1 MEYIK
6 NRFYEKAT
14 KDLAEF
20 QRIRKDY
27 GDVVLGQVTI
37 DQVLSGMK
45 GIPALLTETSKLD
58 ANEGI
63 RFRGYS
69 LPELQQKL
77 PKMDPDGEPLPEGLF
92 YLMMVGEIPEKED
105 VINISKDWATR
116 AHVPQHVFDVID
128 ALPKNSRPMTQFST
142 AILSLA
148 YDSVFQKAYRAGI
161 NKKFY
166 WDFMY
171 EDVMT
176 LIARLPRIAAYIYRR
191 IYHNGNHIEPNP
203 TLDWAGNLA
212 HMMGHDSVEVKRLLR
227 LYMVIHADHEGG
239 NVSAHA
245 THLVGSALSNAAY
258 SFAAGMVGLAGPL
271 HGFANQEVMSW
282 IEEMIEQ
289 IGTDEPSDPQIA
301 NYIEQT
307 LLQGRVVPG
316 YGHAVLRITD
326 PRFTVQQKFAEKYIK
341 NDKLINTVNAIYRVA
356 PPILEATGKIKNP
369 WPNVDAISGAL
380 LNHYGITESSFYTV
394 LFGVSRSLGVLSS
407 LVFDRFYGLP
417 IERPSSF
424 PLSWFAEK
432 AQAANAVKS
441 TIASQD

>member
-6 NRFYEKAT
+6 NRFYEKAM
-14 KDLAEF
+14 KDMVYL
-20 QRIRKDY
+20 QKLRKDH
-27 GDVVLGQVTI
+27 GDVVLGQVNI

-69 LPELQQKL
+69 LPELQEKL
-77 PKMDPDGEPLPEGLF
+77 PKLDAAGEPLPEGLF
-92 YLMMVGEIPEKED
+92 YLMMIGEIPEKED

-142 AILSLA
+142 AILSMA
-148 YDSVFQKAYRAGI
+148 YDSVFQKAYRAGV

-212 HMMGHDSVEVKRLLR
+212 HMMGYDSVEVKRLLR

-245 THLVGSALSNAAY
+245 THLVGSALSNAYY

-271 HGFANQEVMSW
+271 HGFANQEVMDW
-282 IEEMIEQ
+282 MAEMNQ
-289 IGTDEPSDPQIA
+289 QLGTDEPSDSQIA

-307 LLQGRVVPG
+307 LIQGRVVPG

-326 PRFTVQQKFAEKYIK
+326 PRFTVQQQFAEKYIV

-369 WPNVDAISGAL
+369 YPNVDAFSGAL

-394 LFGVSRSLGVLSS
+394 LFGVSRSMGVLAS
-407 LVFDRFYGLP
+407 LVFDRVYGLP
-417 IERPSSF
+417 IERPNSQT
-424 PLSWFAEK
+424 LSWFMDK
-432 AQAANAVKS
+432 AGIKR
-441 TIASQD
+441 DE

>member
-6 NRFYEKAT
+6 NRFYEKAM
-14 KDLAEF
+14 KNMADL
-20 QRIRKDY
+20 QRLRKEY

-69 LPELQQKL
+69 IQELQQKL
-77 PKMDPDGEPLPEGLF
+77 PKLHEDGEPLPEGLF
-92 YLMMVGEIPEKED
+92 YLMMIGEIPEKDD

-142 AILSLA
+142 AILSMA
-148 YDSVFQKAYRAGI
+148 YDSVFQKAYRAGV

-191 IYHNGNHIEPNP
+191 IYHNGDHIEPNP

-212 HMMGHDSVEVKRLLR
+212 HMMGFDNLEVKRLLR

-245 THLVGSALSNAAY
+245 THLVGSALSNAYYAY
-258 SFAAGMVGLAGPL
+258 SAGMVGLAGPL
-271 HGFANQEVMSW
+271 HGFANQEVMDW
-282 IEEMIEQ
+282 IHEMLEQ
-289 IGTDEPSDPQIA
+289 LGTDEPTDAQIA
-301 NYIEQT
+301 KYIEQT
-307 LLQGRVVPG
+307 LVQGRVVPG

-326 PRFTVQQKFAEKYIK
+326 PRFTVQQQFAEKYIK

-369 WPNVDAISGAL
+369 WPNVDAFSGSL

-394 LFGVSRSLGVLSS
+394 LFGVSRSLGVMAS
-407 LVFDRFYGLP
+407 LVFDRLYGLP
-417 IERPSSF
+417 IERPNSQT
-424 PLSWFAEK
+424 LEWFMSK
-432 AQAANAVKS
+432 AGIKREE
-441 TIASQD
+441 

>member
-6 NRFYEKAT
+6 NRFYESAMKNVVELQ
-14 KDLAEF
+14 KLRRE
-20 QRIRKDY
+20 Y

-69 LPELQQKL
+69 LPELQEKL
-77 PKMDPDGEPLPEGLF
+77 PKLDDEGEPLPEGLF
-92 YLMMVGEIPEKED
+92 YLMMIGEIPDKED
-105 VINISKDWATR
+105 VLNISKDWATR
-116 AHVPQHVFDVID
+116 SHVPQYVFDVIE
-128 ALPKNSRPMTQFST
+128 AVPKNSRPMTQFSA
-142 AILSLA
+142 AILAMA
-148 YDSVFQKAYRAGI
+148 YDSVLQKAYRSGV

-191 IYHNGNHIEPNP
+191 IYHNGHHIEPNP

-212 HMMGHDSVEVKRLLR
+212 HMMGYDSVEVKRLMR

-245 THLVGSALSNAAY
+245 THLVGSALSNAYY
-258 SFAAGMVGLAGPL
+258 SYSAGMVGLAGPL
-271 HGFANQEVMSW
+271 HGFANEEVLNW
-282 IEEMIEQ
+282 IQDMLEQ
-289 IGTDEPSDPQIA
+289 LETDEPTDSQIA
-301 NYIEQT
+301 TYIEKT
-307 LLQGRVVPG
+307 LMQGRVVPG

-326 PRFTVQQKFAEKYIK
+326 PRFTVQQQFAEKYIV

-369 WPNVDAISGAL
+369 WPNVDAISGSL
-380 LNHYGITESSFYTV
+380 LHHYGISETSFYTV
-394 LFGVSRSLGVLSS
+394 LFGVSRSMGVLAS
-407 LVFDRFYGLP
+407 LVFDRLYGLP
-417 IERPSSF
+417 IERPNSQTME
-424 PLSWFAEK
+424 WFLKKAGIENEK
-432 AQAANAVKS
+432 
-441 TIASQD
+441 

>member
-6 NRFYEKAT
+6 NRFYESAMKNMT
-14 KDLAEF
+14 DL
-20 QRIRKDY
+20 QKLRKDH
-27 GDVVLGQVTI
+27 GDVVLGQVNI

-77 PKMDPDGEPLPEGLF
+77 PKMDDGGEPLPEGLF
-92 YLMMVGEIPEKED
+92 YLMMIGQIPSKED
-105 VINISKDWATR
+105 VMNISKDWATR
-116 AHVPQHVFDVID
+116 AHVPQHAFDVID
-128 ALPKNSRPMTQFST
+128 AIPKNSRPMTQFST
-142 AILSLA
+142 AILSMA
-148 YDSVFQKAYRAGI
+148 YDSVFMKAYRAGV

-191 IYHNGNHIEPNP
+191 IYHNGNHIEANP

-212 HMMGHDSVEVKRLLR
+212 HMMGHDSNEVRNLLR

-245 THLVGSALSNAAY
+245 THLVGSALSNAYYA
-258 SFAAGMVGLAGPL
+258 FAAGMVGLAGPL
-271 HGFANQEVMSW
+271 HGYANQEVMDW
-282 IEEMIEQ
+282 IAEMNIQ
-289 IGTDEPSDPQIA
+289 LGTDEPSDSQIA
-301 NYIEQT
+301 KYIEQT
-307 LLQGRVVPG
+307 LIQGRVVPG

-326 PRFTVQQKFAEKYIK
+326 PRFTVQQQFAEKYIV

-369 WPNVDAISGAL
+369 WPNVDAFSGSL

-394 LFGVSRSLGVLSS
+394 LFGVSRSLGVLAS
-407 LVFDRFYGLP
+407 LVFDRMYGLP
-417 IERPSSF
+417 IERPNSQTME
-424 PLSWFAEK
+424 WFLNK
-432 AQAANAVKS
+432 AGIQS
-441 TIASQD
+441 EG

>member
-6 NRFYEKAT
+6 NRFYEKAI
-14 KDLAEF
+14 KCNAEF
-20 QRIRKDY
+20 QRIRKEH

-63 RFRGYS
+63 RFKGYS
-69 LPELQQKL
+69 IQELRQKL
-77 PKMDPDGEPLPEGLF
+77 PKMEEDGEPLPEGLF
-92 YLMMVGEIPEKED
+92 YLMLIGEIPDKED
-105 VINISKDWATR
+105 ALNLSKDWSTR
-116 AHVPQHVFDVID
+116 SHVPQHVFDVID
-128 ALPKNSRPMTQFST
+128 ALPKNSRPMTQFIA
-142 AILSLA
+142 AIVA
-148 YDSVFQKAYRAGI
+148 MAPESVFQKAYRAGV

-171 EDVMT
+171 EDVMN

-191 IYHNGNHIEPNP
+191 MYFKSKHIEANHN
-203 TLDWAGNLA
+203 LDWAGNLA
-212 HMMGHDSVEVKRLLR
+212 HMMGFESNDVKRLLR

-245 THLVGSALSNAAY
+245 THLVGTALSNAYY
-258 SFAAGMVGLAGPL
+258 SFAAGMAGLAGPL
-271 HGFANQEVMSW
+271 HGFANQEVINW
-282 IEEMIEQ
+282 INEMLEQ
-289 IGTDEPSDPQIA
+289 LETDEPTDKQIA
-301 NYIEQT
+301 DYIEET

-326 PRFTVQQKFAEKYIK
+326 PRFTVQQMFAEKYIA
-341 NDKLINTVNAIYRVA
+341 NDQLINVVNAIYRVA

-380 LNHYGITESSFYTV
+380 LNHYGITEHNFYTV
-394 LFGVSRSLGVLSS
+394 LFGVSRSLGVLAS
-407 LVFDRFYGLP
+407 LVYDRLYGLP
-417 IERPSSF
+417 LERPSSY
-424 PLSWFAEK
+424 PLNWFHEK
-432 AQAANAVKS
+432 AEQGKKGPC
-441 TIASQD
+441 

>member
-1 MEYIK
+1 M
-6 NRFYEKAT
+6 A
-14 KDLAEF
+14 DF
-20 QRIRKDY
+20 QKLRKDH

-63 RFRGYS
+63 RFRGFS
-69 LPELQQKL
+69 LPELQEKL
-77 PKMDPDGEPLPEGLF
+77 PKMDAGGEPLPEGLF
-92 YLMMVGEIPEKED
+92 YLMMIGEIPEKED
-105 VINISKDWATR
+105 VMNISKDWATR
-116 AHVPQHVFDVID
+116 AHVPQHAFDVID

-142 AILSLA
+142 AILSMA
-148 YDSVFQKAYRAGI
+148 YDSVFMKAYRAGV

-191 IYHNGNHIEPNP
+191 IYFNGHHIEPNP

-212 HMMGHDSVEVKRLLR
+212 HMMGHDSNEVKNLLR

-245 THLVGSALSNAAY
+245 THLVGSALSNAYYA
-258 SFAAGMVGLAGPL
+258 FAAGMVGLAGPL
-271 HGFANQEVMSW
+271 HGFANQEVMDW
-282 IEEMIEQ
+282 MAEMIVQ
-289 IGTDEPSDPQIA
+289 LGTDEPSDSQIG

-307 LLQGRVVPG
+307 LVQGRVVPG

-326 PRFTVQQKFAEKYIK
+326 PRFTVQQQFAEKYIV
-341 NDKLINTVNAIYRVA
+341 NDKLINVVNAINRVA

-369 WPNVDAISGAL
+369 WPNVDAFSGAL

-394 LFGVSRSLGVLSS
+394 LFGVSRSLGVLAS
-407 LVFDRFYGLP
+407 LVFDRVYGLP
-417 IERPSSF
+417 IERPNSQQ
-424 PLSWFAEK
+424 LSWFLDK
-432 AQAANAVKS
+432 AGIKHVE
-441 TIASQD
+441 

>member
-6 NRFYEKAT
+6 NRFYEKAM
-14 KDLAEF
+14 KNMADF
-20 QRIRKDY
+20 QKLRRDH

-69 LPELQQKL
+69 LPELQQRL
-77 PKMDPDGEPLPEGLF
+77 PKLEEAGEPLPEGLF
-92 YLMMVGEIPEKED
+92 YLMMTGEIPEKED

-116 AHVPQHVFDVID
+116 AHVPQHTFDVID

-142 AILSLA
+142 AIISMA
-148 YDSVFQKAYRAGI
+148 YDSVFMKAYRAGV

-176 LIARLPRIAAYIYRR
+176 LIARLPRVAAYIYRR

-212 HMMGHDSVEVKRLLR
+212 HMMGHNSVEVKRLLR

-245 THLVGSALSNAAY
+245 THLVGSALSNAYYA
-258 SFAAGMVGLAGPL
+258 FAAGMVGLAGPL
-271 HGFANQEVMSW
+271 HGFANVEVMDW
-282 IEEMIEQ
+282 IAEMLVE
-289 IGTDEPSDPQIA
+289 IGNDEPTDTQIA

-326 PRFTVQQKFAEKYIK
+326 PRFTVQQQFAEKYIV

-380 LNHYGITESSFYTV
+380 LNHYDITESGFYTV

-407 LVFDRFYGLP
+407 LVFDRVYGLP
-417 IERPSSF
+417 LERPNSQT
-424 PLSWFAEK
+424 LSWFLDK
-432 AQAANAVKS
+432 AGIKHQE
-441 TIASQD
+441 

>member
-6 NRFYEKAT
+6 NRFYEKAM
-14 KDLAEF
+14 KNMADL
-20 QRIRKDY
+20 QRLRKEH

-69 LPELQQKL
+69 IQELQQKL
-77 PKMDPDGEPLPEGLF
+77 PKLHEDGEPLPEGLF
-92 YLMMVGEIPEKED
+92 YLMMIGEIPDKDD

-142 AILSLA
+142 AILSMA
-148 YDSVFQKAYRAGI
+148 YDSVFQKAYRAGV

-191 IYHNGNHIEPNP
+191 IYHNGDHIEPNP

-212 HMMGHDSVEVKRLLR
+212 HMMGFDNLEVKRLLR

-245 THLVGSALSNAAY
+245 THLVGSALSNAYYAY
-258 SFAAGMVGLAGPL
+258 SAGMVGLAGPL
-271 HGFANQEVMSW
+271 HGFANQEVMDW
-282 IEEMIEQ
+282 IHEMLEQ
-289 IGTDEPSDPQIA
+289 LGTDEPTDAQIA
-301 NYIEQT
+301 KYIEQT
-307 LLQGRVVPG
+307 LVQGRVVPG

-326 PRFTVQQKFAEKYIK
+326 PRFTVQQQFAEKYIK
-341 NDKLINTVNAIYRVA
+341 HDKLINTVNAIYRVA

-369 WPNVDAISGAL
+369 WPNVDAFSGSL

-394 LFGVSRSLGVLSS
+394 LFGVSRSLGVMAS
-407 LVFDRFYGLP
+407 LVFDRLYGLP
-417 IERPSSF
+417 IERPNSQT
-424 PLSWFAEK
+424 LEWFMNK
-432 AQAANAVKS
+432 AGIKREE
-441 TIASQD
+441 

>member
-6 NRFYEKAT
+6 NRFYEKAM
-14 KDLAEF
+14 KNMADF
-20 QRIRKDY
+20 QKLRKDY

-69 LPELQQKL
+69 LPELQKKL
-77 PKMDPDGEPLPEGLF
+77 PKLDEAGEPLPEGLF
-92 YLMMVGEIPEKED
+92 YLMMIGEIPEKED
-105 VINISKDWATR
+105 VLNISKDWATR
-116 AHVPQHVFDVID
+116 AHVPQHAFDVID

-142 AILSLA
+142 AILSMA
-148 YDSVFQKAYRAGI
+148 YDSVFMKAYRAGV

-171 EDVMT
+171 EDIMT

-212 HMMGHDSVEVKRLLR
+212 HMMGHDSIEVKRLLR

-245 THLVGSALSNAAY
+245 THLVGSALSNAYYA
-258 SFAAGMVGLAGPL
+258 FAAGMVGLAGPL
-271 HGFANQEVMSW
+271 HGFANQEVMDW
-282 IEEMIEQ
+282 IAEMIQQ
-289 IGTDEPSDPQIA
+289 IGTDEPSDAQIA
-301 NYIEQT
+301 RYIEQT
-307 LLQGRVVPG
+307 LIQGRVVPG

-326 PRFTVQQKFAEKYIK
+326 PRFTVQQQFAEKYIV

-369 WPNVDAISGAL
+369 WPNVDAFSGAL
-380 LNHYGITESSFYTV
+380 LNHYGITESNFYTV

-407 LVFDRFYGLP
+407 LVFDRVYGLP
-417 IERPSSF
+417 LERPSSQT
-424 PLSWFAEK
+424 LGWFMDK
-432 AQAANAVKS
+432 AGIKHEE
-441 TIASQD
+441 

>member
-6 NRFYEKAT
+6 NRFYEKAM
-14 KDLAEF
+14 KNMADL
-20 QRIRKDY
+20 QRLRKEY

-45 GIPALLTETSKLD
+45 SIPALLTETSKLD

-69 LPELQQKL
+69 IQELQQRL
-77 PKMDPDGEPLPEGLF
+77 PKLHDDGEPLPEGLF
-92 YLMMVGEIPEKED
+92 YLMMIGEIPDKED

-116 AHVPQHVFDVID
+116 AHVPQYVFDVIE

-142 AILSLA
+142 AILSMA
-148 YDSVFQKAYRAGI
+148 YDSVFQKAYRAGV

-191 IYHNGNHIEPNP
+191 IYHNGDHIEPNP

-212 HMMGHDSVEVKRLLR
+212 HMMGFDSLEVKRLLR

-245 THLVGSALSNAAY
+245 THLVGSALSNAYYAY
-258 SFAAGMVGLAGPL
+258 SAGMVGLAGPL
-271 HGFANQEVMSW
+271 HGFANQEVMAW
-282 IEEMIEQ
+282 IFEMLEQ
-289 IGTDEPSDPQIA
+289 LGTDEPTDAQIA
-301 NYIEQT
+301 KYIEQT
-307 LLQGRVVPG
+307 LVQGRVVPG

-326 PRFTVQQKFAEKYIK
+326 PRFTVQQQFAEKYIIH
-341 NDKLINTVNAIYRVA
+341 DKLINTVNAIYRVA

-380 LNHYGITESSFYTV
+380 LNHYGITEPNFYTV
-394 LFGVSRSLGVLSS
+394 LFGVSRALGVMAS
-407 LVFDRFYGLP
+407 LVFDRLYGLP
-417 IERPSSF
+417 IERPSSQTME
-424 PLSWFAEK
+424 WFMNK
-432 AQAANAVKS
+432 AGIKS
-441 TIASQD
+441 EE

>member
-6 NRFYEKAT
+6 NRFYEKAM
-14 KDLAEF
+14 KSMADL
-20 QRIRKDY
+20 QKLRKDH

-69 LPELQQKL
+69 LPELREKL
-77 PKMDPDGEPLPEGLF
+77 PKMDEAGEPLPEGLF
-92 YLMMVGEIPEKED
+92 YLMMIGDIPEKED
-105 VINISKDWATR
+105 VINLSKDWATR
-116 AHVPQHVFDVID
+116 SHVPQHVFDVID

-142 AILSLA
+142 AILSMA
-148 YDSVFQKAYRAGI
+148 YDSVFQKAYRAGV

-171 EDVMT
+171 EDVLT

-191 IYHNGNHIEPNP
+191 IYHNGNHIDPNP
-203 TLDWAGNLA
+203 NLDWAGNLA
-212 HMMGHDSVEVKRLLR
+212 HMMGFDSVEVKRLLR

-245 THLVGSALSNAAY
+245 THLVGSALSNAYY

-282 IEEMIEQ
+282 IEEMLIELE
-289 IGTDEPSDPQIA
+289 TDEPSDPQIA
-301 NYIEQT
+301 AYIEKT
-307 LLQGRVVPG
+307 LVQGRVVPG

-326 PRFTVQQKFAEKYIK
+326 PRFTVQQQFAEKYIV

-394 LFGVSRSLGVLSS
+394 LFGVSRSLGVLAS
-407 LVFDRFYGLP
+407 LVFDRVYGLP
-417 IERPSSF
+417 IERPNSQTMD
-424 PLSWFAEK
+424 WFLDK
-432 AQAANAVKS
+432 AGVHDNNK
-441 TIASQD
+441 ASK

>member
-6 NRFYEKAT
+6 NRFFEKASVCM
-14 KDLAEF
+14 AEF
-20 QRIRKDY
+20 QKLRRDH
-27 GDVVLGQVTI
+27 GDVVLGQVNI

-58 ANEGI
+58 PNEGI

-77 PKMDPDGEPLPEGLF
+77 PKLEDGGEPLPEGLF
-92 YLMMVGEIPEKED
+92 YLMMIGEIPEKDD

-128 ALPKNSRPMTQFST
+128 ALPKNSRPMTQFGVAIT
-142 AILSLA
+142 AMA
-148 YDSVFQKAYRAGI
+148 YDSVFQKAYRSGV

-176 LIARLPRIAAYIYRR
+176 LIARLPRVAAYIYRR
-191 IYHNGNHIEPNP
+191 IYHKDNHIEPNP

-245 THLVGSALSNAAY
+245 THLVGSALSNAYY
-258 SFAAGMVGLAGPL
+258 SFAAGMMGLAGPL
-271 HGFANQEVMSW
+271 HGFANQEVISW
-282 IEEMIEQ
+282 IEEMIQQ
-289 IGTDEPSDPQIA
+289 IGNDEPTDSQIGE
-301 NYIEQT
+301 YIEQT
-307 LLQGRVVPG
+307 LQQGRVVPG

-326 PRFTVQQKFAEKYIK
+326 PRFTVQQQFAEKYIK

-356 PPILEATGKIKNP
+356 PDILDATGKIKNP
-369 WPNVDAISGAL
+369 YPNVDAISGAL

-394 LFGVSRSLGVLSS
+394 LFGVSRSLGVLAS
-407 LVFDRFYGLP
+407 LVFDRLYGLP
-417 IERPSSF
+417 IERPSSQ
-424 PLSWFAEK
+424 PLSWFYERAHGEGK
-432 AQAANAVKS
+432 VC
-441 TIASQD
+441 

>member
-6 NRFYEKAT
+6 NRFYEKAM
-14 KDLAEF
+14 KNMADF
-20 QRIRKDY
+20 QKLRKDH

-77 PKMDPDGEPLPEGLF
+77 PKMDEAGEPLPEGLF
-92 YLMMVGEIPEKED
+92 YLMMTGEIPDKED
-105 VINISKDWATR
+105 VLNISKDWATR
-116 AHVPQHVFDVID
+116 AHVPQHTFDVID

-142 AILSLA
+142 AIISMA
-148 YDSVFQKAYRAGI
+148 YDSVFMKAYRAGV

-176 LIARLPRIAAYIYRR
+176 LIARLPRVAAYIYRR

-212 HMMGHDSVEVKRLLR
+212 HMMGHGSAEVKNLLR

-245 THLVGSALSNAAY
+245 THLVGSALSNAYY

-271 HGFANQEVMSW
+271 HGFANVEVMDW
-282 IEEMIEQ
+282 ISEMLIE
-289 IGTDEPSDPQIA
+289 IGNDEPNDVQIA

-307 LLQGRVVPG
+307 LIQGRVVPG

-326 PRFTVQQKFAEKYIK
+326 PRFTVQQQFAEKYIK

-356 PPILEATGKIKNP
+356 PPILEGTGKIKNP
-369 WPNVDAISGAL
+369 WPNVDAISGSL
-380 LNHYGITESSFYTV
+380 LNHYDITESGFYTV

-407 LVFDRFYGLP
+407 LVFDRVYGLP
-417 IERPSSF
+417 LERPSSQTM
-424 PLSWFAEK
+424 SWFMDK
-432 AQAANAVKS
+432 AGMKHEE
-441 TIASQD
+441 

>member
-6 NRFYEKAT
+6 NRFYEKAM
-14 KDLAEF
+14 KNMADF
-20 QRIRKDY
+20 QKLRKDH

-37 DQVLSGMK
+37 DQVLSGMRD
-45 GIPALLTETSKLD
+45 IPALLTETSKLD

-69 LPELQQKL
+69 LPELQKKL
-77 PKMDPDGEPLPEGLF
+77 PKLDEAGEPLPEGLF
-92 YLMMVGEIPEKED
+92 YLMMTGEIPDKED

-116 AHVPQHVFDVID
+116 AHVPQHTFDVID
-128 ALPKNSRPMTQFST
+128 ALPKNSRPMTQFSA
-142 AILSLA
+142 AIISMA
-148 YDSVFQKAYRAGI
+148 YDSVFMKAYRAGV

-191 IYHNGNHIEPNP
+191 CYHNGNHIEPNP

-212 HMMGHDSVEVKRLLR
+212 HMMGHDSTEVKRLLR

-245 THLVGSALSNAAY
+245 THLVGSALSNAYYA
-258 SFAAGMVGLAGPL
+258 FAAGMVGLAGPL
-271 HGFANQEVMSW
+271 HGFANQEVMDW
-282 IEEMIEQ
+282 IAEMIQQ
-289 IGTDEPSDPQIA
+289 IGTDEPSDEQIA
-301 NYIEQT
+301 KYIEQT

-326 PRFTVQQKFAEKYIK
+326 PRFTVQQEFAEKYIV

-356 PPILEATGKIKNP
+356 PGILGSTGKIKNP

-380 LNHYGITESSFYTV
+380 LNHYGITESNFYTV

-407 LVFDRFYGLP
+407 LVFDRVYGLP
-417 IERPSSF
+417 LERPSSQT
-424 PLSWFAEK
+424 LSWFMNK
-432 AQAANAVKS
+432 AGIKHEE
-441 TIASQD
+441 

>member
-6 NRFYEKAT
+6 NRFYESAMKNMA
-14 KDLAEF
+14 DF
-20 QRIRKDY
+20 QKLRREH

-69 LPELQQKL
+69 LPELQDKL
-77 PKMDPDGEPLPEGLF
+77 PKMDEAGEPLPEGLF
-92 YLMMVGEIPEKED
+92 YLMMIGEIPDKED

-116 AHVPQHVFDVID
+116 SHVPQHVFDVID

-142 AILSLA
+142 AILSMA
-148 YDSVFQKAYRAGI
+148 YDSVFQKAYRSGV
-161 NKKFY
+161 NKKYY

-203 TLDWAGNLA
+203 NLDWAGNLA
-212 HMMGHDSVEVKRLLR
+212 HMMGFDSVEVKRLLR

-245 THLVGSALSNAAY
+245 THLVGSALSNAYY

-271 HGFANQEVMSW
+271 HGFANQEVMNW
-282 IEEMIEQ
+282 IEEMIVELQ
-289 IGTDEPSDPQIA
+289 TDEPSDAQIA
-301 NYIEQT
+301 AYIEQT
-307 LLQGRVVPG
+307 LQQGRVVPG

-326 PRFTVQQKFAEKYIK
+326 PRFTVQQQFAEKYIK

-356 PPILEATGKIKNP
+356 PPILEGTGKIKNP

-394 LFGVSRSLGVLSS
+394 LFGVSRSLGVLAS
-407 LVFDRFYGLP
+407 LVFDRLYGLP
-417 IERPSSF
+417 IERPSSQQ
-424 PLSWFAEK
+424 LSWFMNK
-432 AQAANAVKS
+432 AGLTHNE
-441 TIASQD
+441 